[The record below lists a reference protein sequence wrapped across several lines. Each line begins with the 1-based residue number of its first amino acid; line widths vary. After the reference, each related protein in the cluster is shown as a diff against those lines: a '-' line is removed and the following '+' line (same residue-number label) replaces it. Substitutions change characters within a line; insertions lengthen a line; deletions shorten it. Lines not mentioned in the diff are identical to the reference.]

1 MKTYSGE
8 RAPNGTAHI
17 YVEQDGYRRLLTHL
31 TRQGGEGLDY
41 GVPGPGAANL
51 ALSILTDCRGR
62 LLKASRC
69 QAFALRFLIGLDR
82 MAPWTI
88 SEAEIGAWLA
98 VVEDQDPSERG
109 HPSAFKGGSMATRP
123 DDLAAWIA
131 ELRDRMARGVL
142 AVGEAARLMLADLDH
157 YDDLPPE
164 RRQDPLVEARRRLL
178 FSDLR
183 RLCEQIG

>member
-1 MKTYSGE
+1 MVWSTCSSVGP
-8 RAPNGTAHI
+8 ALGFST
-17 YVEQDGYRRLLTHL
+17 RR
-31 TRQGGEGLDY
+31 GGEGLDY

-62 LLKASRC
+62 LLTASRC
-69 QAFALRFLIGLDR
+69 QAFALRFIVGLDR
-82 MAPWTI
+82 TAPWTI
-88 SEAEIGAWLA
+88 SETEIGAWLA
-98 VVEDQDPSERG
+98 VVEDQDPPERG
-109 HPSAFKGGSMATRP
+109 QPSAFKGGSMATRP

-131 ELRDRMARGVL
+131 ELRDRMARGALDGRGTVVVSSGVL

-164 RRQDPLVEARRRLL
+164 RRQGPLVEARRRLL